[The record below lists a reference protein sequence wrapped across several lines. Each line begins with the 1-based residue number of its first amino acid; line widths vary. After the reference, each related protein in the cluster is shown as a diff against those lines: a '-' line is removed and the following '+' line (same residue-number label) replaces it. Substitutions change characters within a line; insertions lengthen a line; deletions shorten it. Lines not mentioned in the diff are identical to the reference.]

1 MRIKAPTSYL
11 SIGPFTEVDL
21 PDLTVLVG
29 LNGSGKSHLLQGLKA
44 GLILTDLFQP
54 IGHGLPQLSAEL
66 SGQNAQQSF
75 LLLQNGDPM
84 PPLFAEEVPS
94 RIAGTPATGSNYSWD
109 SGHDPMVIGF
119 DQIRDQNLAPHQ
131 HRIEQ
136 ALGEQARLVLLPGE
150 DLWRVGDTE
159 LIRRS
164 HAAGS
169 TVDPQAVAAIFNEL
183 RATLRQPAFQFWFGK
198 ADLVGRKLGID
209 PLAVTGEQVKR
220 HSPWGYISPFEP
232 PVGQLIARYR
242 DIQVRNGLQH
252 WRDQQEGTALA
263 LLPSQFE
270 AEHGRPPW
278 VVISETLEAFG
289 LPYRVAAPATDPAIP
304 TRFALRRVDSS
315 AEVQVAALS
324 SGERVLLR
332 FALSLFNYD
341 VFNLATN
348 LPKLVLF
355 DEMDAS
361 LHPEMVQRWLTA
373 LEEGLVGSLG
383 TKVILTTHSPT
394 TVALAP
400 EASLFEMRRGIP
412 GPRKVSKQQALNGLT
427 FGVPTLSV
435 DFSGRRQVFVESDTD
450 AATFEVLATIMKS
463 RVAMPRSLAFISTGI
478 REKNVE
484 QNTGCQIVRQ
494 IVGQLRDN
502 GARTVSGVLDWD
514 GGRNQSKPGIRV
526 LAEGTH
532 YALDNLLLDPLLLA
546 ILLLRENKAPAT
558 VEHAFGHV
566 GALNA
571 GELQKL
577 ADAVV
582 ASVPLPNT
590 ADQSRVE
597 SYFAGGLTI
606 LIPREWQVMRGHDL
620 EDLIVEHHKI
630 LKKWL
635 GKGRGKLTEAIASL
649 VIRDYPDLCPKPLAD
664 LLVDLSGDDL
674 RTAC

>member
-1 MRIKAPTSYL
+1 MRIKASTRYL
-11 SIGPFTEVDL
+11 SIEPFAEVEL

-44 GLILTDLFQP
+44 GQIFTDIFQP
-54 IGHGLPQLSAEL
+54 IAHGLPHLGGVSEQ
-66 SGQNAQQSF
+66 QAQQAF
-75 LLLQNGDPM
+75 QLLQNGDPM
-84 PPLFAEEVPS
+84 PTPFAEEVQS
-94 RIAGTPATGSNYSWD
+94 RIAGTPAGGANYSWD
-109 SGHDPMVIGF
+109 NGQDAMVSGF
-119 DQIRDQNLAPHQ
+119 DQMRAQSLSFHQ
-131 HRIEQ
+131 SRLEE
-136 ALGEQARLVLLPGE
+136 ALGEQSRPVLAPGE
-150 DLWRVGDTE
+150 DPWRIGAVE
-159 LIRRS
+159 LTRRS

-169 TVDPQAVAAIFNEL
+169 TADPQEVAAIFDKL
-183 RATLRQPAFQFWFGK
+183 RVTLRQPAFGYWFGR
-198 ADLVGRKLGID
+198 AELVGRKLGID
-209 PLAVTGEQVKR
+209 PLAVTGDQVKR
-220 HSPWGYISPFEP
+220 HSPWGHISPFEP
-232 PVGQLIARYR
+232 PVVQMMARYR

-252 WRDQQEGTALA
+252 WRDQQERTTLA
-263 LLPSQFE
+263 LSADQFE

-278 VVISETLEAFG
+278 EVISETLQAFG

-304 TRFALRRVDSS
+304 TRLALRRADSS
-315 AEVQVAALS
+315 TEVQIHALS

-341 VFNLATN
+341 VFDLATN
-348 LPKLVLF
+348 LPKLVLL

-373 LEEGLVGSLG
+373 LDEGLVARLD

-412 GPRKVSKQQALNGLT
+412 GPRKVSKQEALNGLT
-427 FGVPTLSV
+427 FGVPALAV

-450 AATFEVLATIMKS
+450 ASTFEVLATVMKG
-463 RVAMPRSLAFISTGI
+463 RVNMPRSLAFISTGI

-494 IVGQLRDN
+494 LVAQLRDN
-502 GARTVSGVLDWD
+502 GARTVSGLLDWD
-514 GGRNQSKPGIRV
+514 GGRNQSGAGIHV

-546 ILLLRENKAPAT
+546 ILLIRENKAPAT
-558 VEHAFGHV
+558 VEHAFGHI
-566 GALNA
+566 GTLEA

-582 ASVPLPNT
+582 TSVPLPDT
-590 ADQSRVE
+590 ADRTQVQSC
-597 SYFAGGLTI
+597 FAGGVTI
-606 LIPREWQVMRGHDL
+606 LVPREWQVMRGHDL
-620 EDLIVEHHKI
+620 EKLIVVQNKV
-630 LKKWL
+630 LKKWF

-664 LLVDLSGDDL
+664 LLTKLSSDDVL
-674 RTAC
+674 